1 MSFAN
6 EVINKLFGSSS
17 NKANTSNEKLVLDS
31 GQIKRSEKELKE
43 YQKWSDQYSSDL
55 LFELKQNALFS
66 KKNLTNHLNFVWL
79 NRSTANGFQL
89 DLLNLK
95 TPLGNT
101 WYLAE
106 IIKQKIIDLGYM
118 VTHAEYADYSENDK
132 LCRKEW
138 LYLKTPHRMRIGT
151 PPFNQL
157 YGNIQLE
164 SIQKDTMK
172 FKLLATTYSDR
183 NYNSPLPFDDLVD
196 AIFY

>member
-6 EVINKLFGSSS
+6 EVINQLFGGSH
-17 NKANTSNEKLVLDS
+17 NKVNISNEKLVLDS
-31 GQIKRSEKELKE
+31 GQIKRTESELRE
-43 YQKWSDQYSSDL
+43 YQKWSDQYSTDV

-66 KKNLTNHLNFVWL
+66 KKNLSNQLNFVWL
-79 NRSTANGFQL
+79 NRSTVNGFQL

-95 TPLGNT
+95 TPLGNI
-101 WYLAE
+101 WYLSE
-106 IIKQKIIDLGYM
+106 IIKQKIISLGYM
-118 VTHAEYADYSENDK
+118 VTHAEYADYSEKDK
-132 LCRKEW
+132 LCRKER
-138 LYLKTPHRMRIGT
+138 LYLKTPYRMRIGT

-164 SIQKDTMK
+164 SIQKDTLK

-196 AIFY
+196 TIFY